1 MCLKIASESS
11 LEKRNYDKAFEKL
24 RKVISATSRSSHRRC
39 YTKKTVHKNF
49 AIFTGLQKETLTQVF
64 YSEYCE
70 IIKNTYF

>member
-1 MCLKIASESS
+1 M
-11 LEKRNYDKAFEKL
+11 
-24 RKVISATSRSSHRRC
+24 SATSRSSHWRC
-39 YTKKTVHKNF
+39 YTKKAVHKNF